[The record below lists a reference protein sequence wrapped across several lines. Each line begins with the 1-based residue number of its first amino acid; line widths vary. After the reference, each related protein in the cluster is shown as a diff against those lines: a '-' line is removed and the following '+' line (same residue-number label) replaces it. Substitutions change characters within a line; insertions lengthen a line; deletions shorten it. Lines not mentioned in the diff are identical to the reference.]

1 MHQIDET
8 GSAARQRNSG
18 RAVQWEKNWRMRR
31 AERILTS

>member
-18 RAVQWEKNWRMRR
+18 GLFSGRR
-31 AERILTS
+31 TEECAARREA